1 MADFHHIVV
10 GTPNNTPQELVMQ
23 YLTGQLQCGENI
35 CDH

>member
-10 GTPNNTPQELVMQ
+10 GSPDNTPQKLGSQ
-23 YLTGQLQCGENI
+23 YLTVQLQCGENI